1 MTIQPTSVPIHPDH
15 PAIRDLRH
23 AVELMDCL
31 SQEGF
36 GQIAAIARCAE
47 VYLGHGPEA
56 LQRETV
62 ATVLRAICGKAD
74 DIQNCINVQA
84 DEVGCAC
91 HAEQDAQ
98 ASPLSTAMEG

>member
-1 MTIQPTSVPIHPDH
+1 MAAQSVTPPISPDH
-15 PAIRDLRH
+15 PAIRDLCH

-56 LQRETV
+56 LQRDTL

-84 DEVGCAC
+84 DEVGCAWPVEQ
-91 HAEQDAQ
+91 AEPTDTVT
-98 ASPLSTAMEG
+98 TAAEG